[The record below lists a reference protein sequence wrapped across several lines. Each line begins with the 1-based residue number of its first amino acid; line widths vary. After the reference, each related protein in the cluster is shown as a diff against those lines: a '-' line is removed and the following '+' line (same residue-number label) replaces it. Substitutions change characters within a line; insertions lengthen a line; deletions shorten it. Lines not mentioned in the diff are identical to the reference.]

1 MSSRHLV
8 DTDVAIE
15 VLHKRDQRL
24 IERIRAVGMVALSTI
39 SVYELRFGADRSADP
54 ERNHR
59 AVDELV
65 AATEVVAFDQAAA
78 AEAGLVR
85 ATLESAGT
93 PIGPYD
99 VLIAAHA
106 RALGLI
112 LVTRNVKEFRR
123 VRGLTVE
130 EW

>member
-1 MSSRHLV
+1 VTAEHLV
-8 DTDVAIE
+8 DTDIAIE
-15 VLHKRDQRL
+15 ALRKRDQEL
-24 IERIRAVGMVALSTI
+24 MAQMRAAGTVALSSI
-39 SVYELRFGADRSADP
+39 SLYELRFGAERSADP

-65 AATEVVAFDQAAA
+65 AATIVLPFDHVVA
-78 AEAGLVR
+78 AEAGVIR
-85 ATLESAGT
+85 AALAGAGT

-106 RALGLI
+106 RVRDLT

-123 VRGLTVE
+123 VDGLRVIK
-130 EW
+130 W